1 MIPGAEDEILKP
13 DRMEMMRQEQ
23 QALHRSVSEGHLLKT
38 QISIKEEVAIYTK
51 PIPKSSISSKACL
64 RSMLFDIFDC
74 FKI

>member
-38 QISIKEEVAIYTK
+38 QISIKEEVALY
-51 PIPKSSISSKACL
+51 S
-64 RSMLFDIFDC
+64 F
-74 FKI
+74 